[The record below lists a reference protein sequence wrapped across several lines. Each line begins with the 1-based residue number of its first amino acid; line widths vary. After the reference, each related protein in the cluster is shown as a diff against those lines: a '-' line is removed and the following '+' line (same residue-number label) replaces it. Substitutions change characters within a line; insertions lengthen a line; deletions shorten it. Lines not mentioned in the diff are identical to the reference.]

1 MSKDD
6 FIRLEG
12 KVIELLPKSKF
23 TVLLD
28 NNGVKIRATLSGK
41 MRKNSIIIVLGDRVS
56 VEISPYDLTQG
67 RITYRYKN

>member
-67 RITYRYKN
+67 RDRKSVV